1 MYLRY
6 DFLKG
11 LVQGTLSNEEIVK
24 GYIKF
29 YVLRNRTF
37 RAAEKDLIRFA
48 RSQFSAGEA
57 VNLLKMA
64 LVHCAEGENSQPRI
78 HLSSLDEPV
87 GDDWYLY
94 LCKICGQVRFEA
106 GSHPGALCEAEEVEA
121 LMDRLLDAIP
131 DLCDP
136 FPESRTE
143 KEGPVGET
151 EAQAT
156 KETTF
161 IMPQE
166 PGKVKR
172 GG

>member
-11 LVQGTLSNEEIVK
+11 LVQGTISNEEIVK

-29 YVLRNRTF
+29 YALRNRTF

-48 RSQFSAGEA
+48 RSQFSADGA
-57 VNLLKMA
+57 INLLKMA
-64 LVHCAEGENSQPRI
+64 LVHCAEGESGQQRI
-78 HLSSLDEPV
+78 HLSALDEPV

-106 GSHPGALCEAEEVEA
+106 GSHPGALYEAEEVEA
-121 LMDRLLDAIP
+121 LMDRLLNALP

-136 FPESRTE
+136 FPENRTE
-143 KEGPVGET
+143 KEGPVRGT
-151 EAQAT
+151 EAQVT

-161 IMPQE
+161 IMPPE
-166 PGKVKR
+166 SEKVKR
-172 GG
+172 EG